1 MSICVTLSSIR
12 FPTLTAHA
20 SSPFKILRIYA
31 KNSAFRMNWY
41 ITVIPRESEIAV
53 GPQLTPLGGLGHN
66 GLISLC
72 PFWDT
77 KRKPVE
83 FPPPKARCFGF
94 FSFEYAAWMFIL
106 KTFSS

>member
-31 KNSAFRMNWY
+31 NNSAFRMNWY

-53 GPQLTPLGGLGHN
+53 GPQLTPLEDWVTMVSSHCALSGTPRESQWNFPHL
-66 GLISLC
+66 
-72 PFWDT
+72 
-77 KRKPVE
+77 KPGALV
-83 FPPPKARCFGF
+83 F
-94 FSFEYAAWMFIL
+94 FLLNML
-106 KTFSS
+106 PGCSS